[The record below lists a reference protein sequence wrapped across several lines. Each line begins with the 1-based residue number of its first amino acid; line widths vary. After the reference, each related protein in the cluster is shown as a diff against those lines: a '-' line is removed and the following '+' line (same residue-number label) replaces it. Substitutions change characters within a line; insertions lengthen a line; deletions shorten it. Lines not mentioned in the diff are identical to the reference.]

1 MEQPEQM
8 TKEEAEA
15 YLRWYN
21 DKAAEYH
28 YTAHF
33 ASSRPFAVDYPEA
46 GAKRSQAKIVLGK
59 HEYQRDYETLLR
71 VYPHLSLEEYNEKRE
86 RLGIK

>member
-8 TKEEAEA
+8 TKEEAEE

-21 DKAAEYH
+21 GEAAESH

-33 ASSRPFAVDYPEA
+33 ASSRPFAVDYPKA
-46 GAKRSQAKIVLGK
+46 GEKRIQAKIVLGK

-71 VYPHLSLEEYNEKRE
+71 VYPQLSLEEHNKKRE